1 MAWTEVLLTLLVVF
15 ARADAGTEGYY
26 NYTEPSPPD
35 VSEDESR
42 NFIVVDDMFISKEH
56 YGIIFLN
63 DTEKKGLLIKQLL
76 WSKERGYP
84 TVPYNISIDDEKAST
99 NILKAIQHWEDRTC
113 IRFRQAT
120 DKDLAHVKFIDGRG
134 CSSAVG
140 KASMYTPQTLKLAQ
154 GCREVG
160 VIVHELGHAI
170 GFTHEMMRSDRNDY
184 LAVIEENIV
193 KGHLR
198 NFKMVSSQLY
208 SSYGVPFDYSSIMM
222 YNTRSFTNNGGMT
235 LKTKNPML
243 QGLPGSFHVLSH
255 RDALL
260 ANKMYECID
269 LWLEACGLDK
279 DFCKNDGYVSRDCT
293 CICPPGTK
301 GYRCERVVGEYYDE
315 LMPTCNRVIKKGGTT
330 IQSPKYPRFE
340 DDGTSCVYHIIA
352 PEDHTI
358 EIIFDFFDIF
368 EYRTV
373 RCKLATMI
381 FMEDKINK
389 TLVACGKDFN
399 SKSYKTS
406 TNEIILF
413 FDILEHVPISRGFKC
428 RVEFLSNRTLTT
440 TPPTAELITTTAKTS
455 VITSTASTTVE
466 STPTTMKPTTK
477 STTVTT
483 STTTATTTLTSKTTE
498 EPKTTTI
505 KPRTTTI
512 TRPTHIT
519 TKSTRTTSKRTTT
532 TANVIKSTTPM
543 PATTTTTPTTTAS
556 KMKTSNVIKSTTPMP
571 TTTASKRKTSTTTPT
586 SKVTITKPKTT
597 AQPTPEIDKTTSPS
611 SSADSI
617 SSKLKIHLSLLLFF
631 LFFLLQFDFYFQ

>member
-389 TLVACGKDFN
+389 TLVTCGKDFLPGESYN
-399 SKSYKTS
+399 SS
-406 TNEIILF
+406 TNDVLIL
-413 FDILEHVPISRGFKC
+413 FDILEYVETMGFKG
-428 RVEFLSNRTLTT
+428 RVEFHPQEVQSSSTT
-440 TPPTAELITTTAKTS
+440 T
-455 VITSTASTTVE
+455 TSTIRPRETTR
-466 STPTTMKPTTK
+466 KR
-477 STTVTT
+477 TT
-483 STTTATTTLTSKTTE
+483 STTTPE
-498 EPKTTTI
+498 
-505 KPRTTTI
+505 
-512 TRPTHIT
+512 
-519 TKSTRTTSKRTTT
+519 
-532 TANVIKSTTPM
+532 V
-543 PATTTTTPTTTAS
+543 
-556 KMKTSNVIKSTTPMP
+556 
-571 TTTASKRKTSTTTPT
+571 
-586 SKVTITKPKTT
+586 KPKTPMIELT
-597 AQPTPEIDKTTSPS
+597 TTMKTDTSSPS
-611 SSADSI
+611 TAIPNSSMLLKLPI
-617 SSKLKIHLSLLLFF
+617 SYLLFF
-631 LFFLLQFDFYFQ
+631 IFLNYLNDLRF